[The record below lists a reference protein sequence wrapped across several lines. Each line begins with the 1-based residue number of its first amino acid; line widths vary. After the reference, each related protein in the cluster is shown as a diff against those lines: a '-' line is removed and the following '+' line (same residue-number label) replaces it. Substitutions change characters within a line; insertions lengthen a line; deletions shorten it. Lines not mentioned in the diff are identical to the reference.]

1 MNNPSKSV
9 LFANSCFINRG
20 KGFTLVEILVS
31 IIIIAIGL
39 LGIAGLQTVT
49 LRQNYNSH
57 LLTQASFQAND
68 MIERMRTNMMG
79 VNKGAYDKITGSEA
93 NPECLPTCTPEE
105 LAQYDANVWMSTTKA
120 ALNDGGTDTVT
131 GTVVNNADQTFTIDI
146 RWNEPALPGQ
156 LDANGDPVNLVQNS
170 YILRF
175 KP

>member
-1 MNNPSKSV
+1 MKISSKTIIFTHSCSV
-9 LFANSCFINRG
+9 NTG
-20 KGFTLVEILVS
+20 KGFTLIEILVS

-39 LGIAGLQTVT
+39 LGVAGLQTVT

-68 MIERMRTNMMG
+68 MIERMRTNMLG
-79 VNKGAYDKITGSEA
+79 VNNGAYDNITGSEV
-93 NPECLPTCTPEE
+93 NPNCLPTCTPDE
-105 LAQYDANVWMSTTKA
+105 LAEYDANVWMTTTKS

-131 GTVVNNADQTFTIDI
+131 GTVVNNVDETFTIDI

-156 LDANGDPVNLVQNS
+156 LDANGDRVNLVQNT
-170 YILRF
+170 YVLRF